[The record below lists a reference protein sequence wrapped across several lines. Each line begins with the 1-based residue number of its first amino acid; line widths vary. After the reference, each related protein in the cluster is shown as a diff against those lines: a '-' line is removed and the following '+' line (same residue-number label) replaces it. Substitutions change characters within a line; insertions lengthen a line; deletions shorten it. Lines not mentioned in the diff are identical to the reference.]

1 MIIVIIFKRGLYGD
15 SSPWMELVRN
25 STLRT
30 HISWKKQALR
40 ETPTHSSHVVRLRP
54 NVRVCVCVC
63 ARWSQTTCGALLWTI
78 RQLRGHTGSIR
89 GGSEWHGGIF
99 LSHNYKL
106 YIPVTHVSVNSL
118 CATNPPA
125 DVTDPSH
132 DAKDPDRHLPRCSL
146 ATCKYDAFAASKI
159 PGGDVY

>member
-1 MIIVIIFKRGLYGD
+1 MIPAPKWSLDGIQRYEHTSLKRA
-15 SSPWMELVRN
+15 SPSWDTD
-25 STLRT
+25 TLLT
-30 HISWKKQALR
+30 SFGSDL
-40 ETPTHSSHVVRLRP
+40 T
-54 NVRVCVCVC
+54 CVCVC
-63 ARWSQTTCGALLWTI
+63 ARRSHPETTCGALLWRN

-118 CATNPPA
+118 RATNPPA

-132 DAKDPDRHLPRCSL
+132 DAKNPDRHLPRSSS
-146 ATCKYDAFAASKI
+146 ATCNYDMFAASKI